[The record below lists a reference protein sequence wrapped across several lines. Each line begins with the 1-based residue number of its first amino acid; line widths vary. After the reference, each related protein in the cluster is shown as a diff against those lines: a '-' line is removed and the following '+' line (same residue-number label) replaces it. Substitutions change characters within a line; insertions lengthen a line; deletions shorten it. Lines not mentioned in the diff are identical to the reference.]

1 VALFLEEISV
11 VAMVEVEE
19 EASSLT
25 HYFVETLKINRQ
37 GINDPQANE
46 GLQNSKSRTLA
57 VQSRVPF
64 YKTRNRSSTH

>member
-1 VALFLEEISV
+1 M

-37 GINDPQANE
+37 DINDPQANE

-57 VQSRVPF
+57 VQS
-64 YKTRNRSSTH
+64 

>member
-1 VALFLEEISV
+1 MVALFLEEISV
-11 VAMVEVEE
+11 VAMVEVE

>member
-1 VALFLEEISV
+1 MVALFLEEISV
-11 VAMVEVEE
+11 VAMVEVE

-37 GINDPQANE
+37 DINDPQANE